1 MIESRRNQSLLLAAI
16 TIPCGLLW
24 RFAPLHLP
32 PLLLKYGGSAF
43 YAIEVYWLYAAAL
56 LHARTL
62 TLALAAILTSAAIE
76 FFKLFRNPVL
86 DAFRLTLPGKLL
98 LGRFFSIG
106 ALIAYTVAI
115 AAVALLDFGL
125 LRPHHRIN
133 GSKLE

>member
-1 MIESRRNQSLLLAAI
+1 MDSRRTQSLFLAAI

-32 PLLLKYGGSAF
+32 PFLYKYGGSAF
-43 YAIEVYWLYAAAL
+43 YAIELYWLYAAAL
-56 LHARTL
+56 LHARTF
-62 TLALAAILTSAAIE
+62 TLAVAAIVTSAAVE
-76 FFKLFRNPVL
+76 FFKLFRNPAV
-86 DAFRLTLPGKLL
+86 DSFRLTLPGKLL

-115 AAVALLDFGL
+115 AAVALLDHAL
-125 LRPHHRIN
+125 LRRHHRIN